1 MKVFVYGTLMDGLAN
16 HSVLKGAKCL
26 GKATIQSFGLYCV
39 TPSYPGI
46 VPMMGAFVRGE
57 VYQINKTILK
67 KLDVLEGEGNL
78 YSRFN
83 EKCTMEDGTLQDV
96 YVYSWRGAVNEED
109 YVRGDFTP
117 WHPDSRAE
125 ARSGIGKTHFHFF
138 AYGRYCNEREV
149 RKLLLNYQI
158 DSQVNVVGVGS
169 YESHRLAFTR
179 RKSNNFGALDLIPSE
194 GDYALGVIYRL
205 PKEALRVL
213 DQKEGC
219 PTCYE
224 RKAIKVRCGGKYIM
238 VQAYAV
244 VEKFLDEV
252 APDDEYYNIVREGML
267 DRYPISFI
275 NQYLITHCNKKFGF
289 ANEVVAEP
297 HLYHQGRSKPL
308 GYPIESL
315 FAGLIRQ
322 MAIHLGNDN
331 QRTEII
337 QPTPEMFRLL
347 VKLIDMQLRDVLDYG
362 YGIPRE
368 MTNHLAAEFER
379 LTGLQTD
386 RIPS

>member
-1 MKVFVYGTLMDGLAN
+1 M
-16 HSVLKGAKCL
+16 
-26 GKATIQSFGLYCV
+26 
-39 TPSYPGI
+39 
-46 VPMMGAFVRGE
+46 
-57 VYQINKTILK
+57 
-67 KLDVLEGEGNL
+67 
-78 YSRFN
+78 
-83 EKCTMEDGTLQDV
+83 
-96 YVYSWRGAVNEED
+96 
-109 YVRGDFTP
+109 
-117 WHPDSRAE
+117 
-125 ARSGIGKTHFHFF
+125 
-138 AYGRYCNEREV
+138 
-149 RKLLLNYQI
+149 
-158 DSQVNVVGVGS
+158 
-169 YESHRLAFTR
+169 
-179 RKSNNFGALDLIPSE
+179 
-194 GDYALGVIYRL
+194 
-205 PKEALRVL
+205 VL

-224 RKAIKVRCGGKYIM
+224 REAIKVRCGGKYIM
-238 VQAYAV
+238 VQAYTV

-275 NQYLITHCNKKFGF
+275 NQYFIAHCNKKFGF

-297 HLYHQGRSKPL
+297 RLYHQGRSKPL
-308 GYPIESL
+308 WYPIESL
-315 FAGLIRQ
+315 FAGLIRK

-331 QRTEII
+331 QRTKTI